1 MTKKE
6 LLALKASNIL
16 RKKRIEELKKAP
28 TQQLT
33 NDPFSQLHG
42 RLQNPSHAPLE
53 SKLKEMIFIQLKIAM
68 NTGDIG
74 SLESQILAHLHRQW
88 LCLFW
93 REGMYTKQSHL
104 RLADIYTADPRFSAV
119 YDKRV
124 AMGATQFLR
133 DAIEIYL
140 FRGPAALPTLT
151 EIQALQNNYNGK
163 HLTS

>member
-6 LLALKASNIL
+6 FLSLKASNIL
-16 RKKRIEELKKAP
+16 RKQRIEALKKAP
-28 TQQLT
+28 DLEIIL
-33 NDPFSQLHG
+33 DPFQALHG
-42 RLQNPSHAPLE
+42 RLQNPSHGPLQE
-53 SKLKEMIFIQLKIAM
+53 KLKEMIFIQLKIAM
-68 NTGDIG
+68 KTGDIG

-88 LCLFW
+88 ICLFW
-93 REGMYTKQSHL
+93 RDGMYTKQSHL

-133 DAIEIYL
+133 DSIEIYL
-140 FRGPAALPTLT
+140 FRGATQFPTLQ
-151 EIQALQNNYNGK
+151 EIHFLQSNDQNK

>member
-16 RKKRIEELKKAP
+16 RKKRIEALKQSP
-28 TQQLT
+28 TQQVT

-42 RLQNPSHAPLE
+42 TLQNPSQAPLE
-53 SKLKEMIFIQLKIAM
+53 SKLKEMIFIQLNIAM
-68 NTGDIG
+68 KTGDIG
-74 SLESQILAHLHRQW
+74 SLDAQILSHLHRQW

-119 YDKRV
+119 YDRRV

-133 DAIEIYL
+133 DSIEIYL
-140 FRGPAALPTLT
+140 FRGAANLPNLT
-151 EIQALQNNYNGK
+151 EIQALQSNYNKK